1 MKVFLLTT
9 AILLIS
15 HVESFSFKSL
25 FQSSYADCLG
35 SYSAL
40 TWNAQSYCFSGK
52 QLMDENF
59 GDDFDRPFKSAP
71 GPANINQPV
80 SSVKQKAPLNKD
92 CFTGEL
98 LLEIGKVK
106 QMLLFFNCN
115 GSRIAFAGEQITE
128 NKDQFFKYSLECSNC
143 KSRFFFLI
151 VTIFANEIFSKSLY

>member
-15 HVESFSFKSL
+15 HVESFSFRSL

-59 GDDFDRPFKSAP
+59 GDDFDRPFKKVVLKTS
-71 GPANINQPV
+71 INRQGR
-80 SSVKQKAPLNKD
+80 SVKQKALINEN
-92 CFTGEL
+92 CITGDL
-98 LLEIGKVK
+98 LFVIGKLK
-106 QMLLFFNCN
+106 QMLLFFDCR
-115 GSRIAFAGEQITE
+115 GSHIAFASNLITE
-128 NKDQFFKYSLECSNC
+128 NKDMFFKYSLECSNC
-143 KSRFFFLI
+143 KYRFCACDLC
-151 VTIFANEIFSKSLY
+151 K